1 MSFILIPAA
10 KKLNG
15 SAVNFFTP
23 MALLFHNANVLF
35 MVFEMLSNR
44 IPLELSHL
52 PFMLM
57 YGMAYSAFA
66 WYWHWLRGV
75 YYYFFMDYER
85 ADAIYWYVGLM
96 AGFSVFYLLSH
107 EISVFIHKG
116 YAGIVP
122 HVVSKYFV
130 VYNMLPYDFAYR
142 KILIFIL
149 DELYVVLLPC
159 LTLSHYMQF
168 M

>member
-15 SAVNFFTP
+15 SADNFFAP

-44 IPLELSHL
+44 IPLTLSHL

-66 WYWHWLRGV
+66 WYWYWLRGV
-75 YYYFFMDYER
+75 YYYFFMDYHR
-85 ADAIYWYVGLM
+85 GDAIYWYVGLM
-96 AGFSVFYLLSH
+96 VGFSVFYLLSH
-107 EISVFIHKG
+107 EISFFIHQG
-116 YAGIVP
+116 SAGIIP
-122 HVVSKYFV
+122 HVVSLRTV
-130 VYNMLPYDFAYR
+130 MLYPCVLKNVRFLFAVAMYE
-142 KILIFIL
+142 IF
-149 DELYVVLLPC
+149 C
-159 LTLSHYMQF
+159 
-168 M
+168 